1 MIASGMAAGGAL
13 VGGLNAATQTPST
26 PEGEVDQ
33 LLSQYGSTEKISKDS
48 KGVTH
53 LRVKLSNHGKL
64 RDVMSSANRPFDMV
78 MATSRNTLEFSHQG
92 QKFSVSH
99 YS

>member
-1 MIASGMAAGGAL
+1 MIATGMAAGGAV
-13 VGGLNAATQTPST
+13 VGSLSASSTTPQS

-33 LLSQYGSTEKISKDS
+33 LVSLYGSTQKSNKDS

-53 LRVKLSNHGKL
+53 LRVKISDHRKL
-64 RDVMSSANRPFDMV
+64 RDAMSSVDRPV
-78 MATSRNTLEFSHQG
+78 GKVVATNRNTLEFSHQG